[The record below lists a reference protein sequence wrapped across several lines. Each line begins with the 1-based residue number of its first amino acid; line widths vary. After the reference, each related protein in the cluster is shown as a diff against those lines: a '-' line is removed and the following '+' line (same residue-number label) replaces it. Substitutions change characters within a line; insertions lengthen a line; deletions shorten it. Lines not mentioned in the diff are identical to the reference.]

1 MRSWGNFVALHHP
14 PVEQELRVQKMFD
27 SYKAA
32 QVGLLDAAIA
42 YKGQTNVVGAQAQL
56 DRAVATASVA
66 LTDLT
71 SLLVKLGVK
80 LEE

>member
-1 MRSWGNFVALHHP
+1 MRAWGRYVSEHHP
-14 PVEQELRVQKMFD
+14 SVEQEFKVQKTFD
-27 SYKAA
+27 VYK
-32 QVGLLDAAIA
+32 QSQLTLLDAAIA

-56 DRAVATASVA
+56 DRAVATAGAA